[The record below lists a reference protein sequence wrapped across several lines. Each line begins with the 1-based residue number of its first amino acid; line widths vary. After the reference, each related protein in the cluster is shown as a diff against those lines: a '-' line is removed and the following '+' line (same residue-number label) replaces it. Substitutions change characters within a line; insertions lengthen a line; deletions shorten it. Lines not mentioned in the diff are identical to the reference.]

1 MRGDQMS
8 IDRYIGQLATR
19 LDVSDEERGATL
31 QEVRAHLEELTAS
44 YMAEGATE
52 ADAQR
57 RAVETFGDVRR
68 LGRRLS
74 NAGLVTWGKARWAR
88 GIALGALLSWL
99 IWTAGTFPA
108 MMYYFQT
115 LYPSYSGHPGGT
127 LTLVPVDPLNT
138 FFQSIPPAGGA
149 FYAYL
154 TVGWIWLIPLVLLF
168 LILPFVWG
176 RRTRHWWAPG
186 VAYGL
191 GVWISMP
198 WAFFLWAMP
207 GAGDWAFQA
216 EAGMVIAALPLA
228 LLAALAGYAW
238 REWRPRGVRVQPA
251 TA

>member
-31 QEVRAHLEELTAS
+31 QEVRAHLDELATS

-52 ADAQR
+52 AEAQR

-74 NAGLVTWGKARWAR
+74 AARLVIWGKARWAR
-88 GIALGALLSWL
+88 GIALGALPSWL
-99 IWTAGTFPA
+99 IWTAGTFPV
-108 MMYYFQT
+108 MLYYQT
-115 LYPSYSGHPGGT
+115 LYPSYSRQPGGT
-127 LTLVPVDPLNT
+127 LTLVPIDPLNT

-154 TVGWIWLIPLVLLF
+154 TVGWAWLIPLVLLW
-168 LILPFVWG
+168 LILPFAWG
-176 RRTRHWWAPG
+176 RRARQWWAPG
-186 VAYGL
+186 LAYGL
-191 GVWISMP
+191 GVWLSMP

-207 GAGDWAFQA
+207 GANDAGFRA

-238 REWRPRGVRVQPA
+238 REWRPRGVRVQQA
-251 TA
+251 FA